1 MSDDSFGY
9 DYDDNDGY
17 GDDGD
22 DGDIE
27 IENTF
32 YEAEDKKNTNPKEAL
47 EGFESVIMLEEN
59 KDDKQWTFKA
69 LLSIIL
75 IKCKQEMYEGL
86 ESNVSQILKTMDKVS
101 KNDANDAINE
111 ILEVMLGLKDEEKSQ
126 ASIEKILDFL
136 KEKNYE

>member
-32 YEAEDKKNTNPKEAL
+32 YEAEGTTTKIYPHQRNLIILANRNYWYLSVALHANTN
-47 EGFESVIMLEEN
+47 
-59 KDDKQWTFKA
+59 
-69 LLSIIL
+69 IL
-75 IKCKQEMYEGL
+75 
-86 ESNVSQILKTMDKVS
+86 
-101 KNDANDAINE
+101 
-111 ILEVMLGLKDEEKSQ
+111 
-126 ASIEKILDFL
+126 
-136 KEKNYE
+136 

>member
-1 MSDDSFGY
+1 M
-9 DYDDNDGY
+9 
-17 GDDGD
+17 
-22 DGDIE
+22 
-27 IENTF
+27 
-32 YEAEDKKNTNPKEAL
+32 

-111 ILEVMLGLKDEEKSQ
+111 ILEVVSRLYMRRKLLKRHWYFRR
-126 ASIEKILDFL
+126 ILDI
-136 KEKNYE
+136 